1 MKYIN
6 YKMDAINYLKAYGIE
21 QERGD
26 LLYKRLPSGRY
37 IVSCQSCNDI
47 DVFLCR
53 WVPDSHEKLDESC
66 VINQILSFDNTKEE
80 KAAKFRLMLK
90 Q

>member
-1 MKYIN
+1 MN
-6 YKMDAINYLKAYGIE
+6 AIDYLKAYGVE
-21 QERGD
+21 QKNGD

-37 IVSCQSCNDI
+37 IVSWQIYNNI

-53 WVPDSHEKLDESC
+53 WVPDSHEELDESC
-66 VINQILSFDNTKEE
+66 VIDQILSFDNNKEE